1 MKIIII
7 DDAGQREI
15 IRCRK
20 IEPATLARKSQII
33 VDEDRVIDLADV
45 VAIVD

>member
-1 MKIIII
+1 MKIVII
-7 DDAGQREI
+7 DDAGNREI

-20 IEPATLARKSQII
+20 IEPATLSRDRQII

-45 VAIVD
+45 LCIID